1 MWKPEDKESKDERL
15 VFVKAA
21 KRREFLGLQKQN
33 DEQSESNKTHLFWI
47 FAKAAI
53 RREFWG
59 FAKQNDERGE
69 SNKTLPFLNFCEA
82 EI

>member
-33 DEQSESNKTHLFWI
+33 DEQSESNKT
-47 FAKAAI
+47 
-53 RREFWG
+53 
-59 FAKQNDERGE
+59 
-69 SNKTLPFLNFCEA
+69 LPFLNFCEA